1 MTSLGVAVEVA
12 FPQELVIRV
21 RGADALRLESRA
33 SPDEEAPIPDLGEL
47 FVRSARAGLFGGAV
61 APPWAARAEVL
72 VAEVDPA
79 EPRASWRLRL
89 DGLDPGSLRIMWNVL
104 LARELDEA
112 SMVTVRPR
120 EATRHLAEIVEVAH
134 LPYPGVHG
142 PLPFQLEVEP
152 PDRSSRDRAVQIVFQ
167 RPPPDAVVDEVLA
180 AFGLWTELLLLGG
193 YPEDGM
199 DAHESG
205 AFPDP
210 PFQLDEVTVEQA
222 FPEHFAA
229 DEAAFHAI
237 VNHALLVHRG
247 RHAVAAVHV
256 R

>member
-1 MTSLGVAVEVA
+1 MTTLGLAVEGA

-21 RGADALRLESRA
+21 RGADVLRLESRA
-33 SPDEEAPIPDLGEL
+33 SPEEEAPIPDLGDL
-47 FVRSARAGLFGGAV
+47 FVRAARAGLLGGAA
-61 APPWAARAEVL
+61 APPWTARAEVL
-72 VAEVDPA
+72 VAEVDPT

-89 DGLDPGSLRIMWNVL
+89 DAIDPGALRIMWNVL
-104 LARELDEA
+104 LARDLDEA
-112 SMVTVRPR
+112 SMTTVRPK
-120 EATRHLAEIVEVAH
+120 ETTGPLAGSLDVAR

-142 PLPFQLEVEP
+142 PLPFRLEVEP

-167 RPPPDAVVDEVLA
+167 RAPPEAVVDEVLG

-199 DAHESG
+199 EASESG
-205 AFPDP
+205 AFPEP

-229 DEAAFHAI
+229 DEAAFHAM
-237 VNHALLVHRG
+237 VNHAIVVHRG
-247 RHAVAAVHV
+247 GHAVAAVLV